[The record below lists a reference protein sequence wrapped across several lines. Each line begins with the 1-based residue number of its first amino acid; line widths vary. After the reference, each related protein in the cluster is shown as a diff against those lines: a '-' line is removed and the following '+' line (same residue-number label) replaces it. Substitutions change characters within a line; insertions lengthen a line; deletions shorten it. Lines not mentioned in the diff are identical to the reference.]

1 MMRLRLLALL
11 LVAVLLLFPA
21 CAKKGNSPASASSGA
36 TSSDGRVTLGDGR
49 ISFIPPPN
57 LKQLTK
63 EQIAASKF
71 SKEKPPDY
79 LFANDS
85 QTVTVGV
92 VFNFIDL
99 KPEELEDY
107 LYANHRLLSMAIAD
121 VQFVTEEIVDINNR
135 KWAHFE
141 VMSDAPDVA
150 LHNHQYT
157 TSFNGGALV
166 FGFNSTVQEYEQY
179 KDALLKSAQSIAVK
193 D

>member
-1 MMRLRLLALL
+1 MRLRVPAFL
-11 LVAVLLLFPA
+11 LVATLLIFAA
-21 CAKKGNSPASASSGA
+21 CGKKGNSPANAGGT
-36 TSSDGRVTLGDGR
+36 TSEGRVQLGDGR

-63 EQIAASKF
+63 DQIATSKF
-71 SKEKPPDY
+71 NKDKPPDY

-92 VFNFIDL
+92 VFNLIDL

-141 VMSDAPDVA
+141 VISDAPDVD

-166 FGFNSTVQEYEQY
+166 FGFNSTVKEYEQY

>member
-1 MMRLRLLALL
+1 M
-11 LVAVLLLFPA
+11 VLLTVVVATA
-21 CAKKGNSPASASSGA
+21 CNKKGGSPANTGA
-36 TSSDGRVTLGDGR
+36 AGISDDGRVTLGDGR

-57 LKQLTK
+57 LKQLSR

-71 SKEKPPDY
+71 NKDRPPDY

-92 VFNFIDL
+92 VSNFIDL

-121 VQFVTEEIVDINNR
+121 VQFVTEEIVNINNR

-141 VMSDAPDVA
+141 VMSDVPDVA

-179 KDALLKSAQSIAVK
+179 KDALLKSAQSITVK

>member
-1 MMRLRLLALL
+1 MRTALIFM
-11 LVAVLLLFPA
+11 VLLTVAAATA
-21 CAKKGNSPASASSGA
+21 CNRTGGSSSGTA
-36 TSSDGRVTLGDGR
+36 PGGTSSDGRVTLGDGR
-49 ISFIPPPN
+49 VSFIPPPN
-57 LKQLTK
+57 LKQLSK
-63 EQIAASKF
+63 EQLAASKF
-71 SKEKPPDY
+71 NKDKPPDY

-99 KPEELEDY
+99 KPEEVEDY

-121 VQFVTEEIVDINNR
+121 VQFLTEEIVTINNR

-141 VMSDAPDVA
+141 VMSEAPDID

-166 FGFNSTVQEYEQY
+166 FGFNSTVKEYEQY
-179 KDALLKSAQSIAVK
+179 KDAILKSAQSLEVK
-193 D
+193 E